1 MRTNK
6 NNKEDQVKFYAAI
19 IGLTIDYLHK
29 NGIKYREITPDNIII
44 DKDGYLKIADFRM
57 SKLFKI
63 KDNISLM
70 KETTEYL
77 APEVLNSATSNLREN
92 NPTSDWWSYGIILYE
107 LLFDVPPYFNEDK
120 SKIKEQ
126 IIKNELR
133 FPKGSNVSKGAKEL
147 LKKLLNKN
155 PGNRLGHSKGFDE
168 IKKQDFFK
176 GFNFDNLINRKTEA
190 IYKPKNM
197 DIIKNKEKMI
207 EVSYDDLVNSKIIN
221 K

>member
-1 MRTNK
+1 M
-6 NNKEDQVKFYAAI
+6 
-19 IGLTIDYLHK
+19 
-29 NGIKYREITPDNIII
+29 
-44 DKDGYLKIADFRM
+44 
-57 SKLFKI
+57 
-63 KDNISLM
+63 
-70 KETTEYL
+70 
-77 APEVLNSATSNLREN
+77 
-92 NPTSDWWSYGIILYE
+92 
-107 LLFDVPPYFNEDK
+107 
-120 SKIKEQ
+120 
-126 IIKNELR
+126 
-133 FPKGSNVSKGAKEL
+133 
-147 LKKLLNKN
+147 KKLLNKN